1 MDKKKA
7 EKLRSRWFSN
17 EAAEREKP
25 HALAMEKATRNLS
38 TRSRNVLMTV
48 ATTPEAFGE
57 IFGNPAALRQ
67 NLLAIRNLGQRS
79 VMELEAWWAG
89 MDAGAQAALL
99 GQEVTVDSAEAGKP
113 VTAEEPVEEEGDE
126 PAVRV
131 AQRLALTRHTL
142 SVRSQNVLR
151 HYAPDSGALLQKL
164 VLNPNMEQELYGVRN
179 LGRRSV
185 MEICEWVERAWKELP
200 QSEAHSR
207 PGSDLNDARWTR
219 FSEAVVAL
227 VQDVLGRARFAAPP
241 PEVSVVET
249 PLTARNLDLKHLLD
263 ALIQAHTAKGNVS
276 VSQDPYIMHI
286 QGWLA
291 EAPVPGLA
299 PIRLKGL
306 WMACME
312 ALAPAGTHSAVSF
325 HGGAQ
330 AAAKAVRDHV
340 VWWRIAF
347 QGASLV
353 DIGRAFDVSRERA
366 RQLKHA
372 FRQRVDPAREAEALL
387 ADLLIEETGQIWQR
401 TGTTLTSLGPTD
413 ALLWKGLAVQQGAP
427 HGAQIWGG
435 TEVREPLLAE
445 LNAEIKRTGAV
456 DEPVLMQRAG
466 AFFEGWVAPR
476 AVIAWVR
483 ADLDRGMRPG
493 ERLRMQIRTLLH
505 DTGQALSLDDIQ
517 ERLPEAP
524 DSARLHSQV
533 LRLSQSGQL
542 VSIGKRGYYMRPI
555 PGFEGTSFQYD
566 DAARMYLAGLPHA
579 YACVEEIM
587 AYYIGITGLETSLHS
602 FHSSLQMQADKPDS
616 NLVTLPFY
624 HIGLRNETADLQ
636 RREAGLNPQLVTAN
650 LNHYGGPIPE
660 PGSPAAERLIE
671 RFAQK
676 LGQDAEFVTMAITHR
691 HWTRM
696 RP

>member
-7 EKLRSRWFSN
+7 ENLRSRWFSN
-17 EAAEREKP
+17 EAAEGKKP
-25 HALAMEKATRNLS
+25 HALALEKATRNLS

-67 NLLAIRNLGQRS
+67 NLLGIRNLGQRS
-79 VMELEAWWAG
+79 VLELEAWWAG
-89 MDAGAQAALL
+89 MDEGAQAALL
-99 GQEVTVDSAEAGKP
+99 GQEVAVDTAEAGRA
-113 VTAEEPVEEEGDE
+113 VAAEEPVEGEGDE

-131 AQRLALTRHTL
+131 ARRLALTRHTL

-151 HYAPDSGALLQKL
+151 HYAPDSGALLHKL
-164 VLNPNMEQELYGVRN
+164 VLNPEMEQDLYGVRN

-185 MEICEWVERAWKELP
+185 MEISAWVEQAWKELP
-200 QSEAHSR
+200 QSVEHSR
-207 PGSDLNDARWTR
+207 PGSDLYDTRWTR
-219 FSEAVVAL
+219 LSEAVVAL
-227 VQDVLGRARFAAPP
+227 VQDALGRARMASAPP
-241 PEVSVVET
+241 HVSVVET
-249 PLTARNLDLKHLLD
+249 PPSARNVHLHRLLD
-263 ALIQAHTAKGNVS
+263 ALIQTPTAKANVP
-276 VSQDPYIMHI
+276 VRQDPYIMHI

-325 HGGAQ
+325 HGGDQ
-330 AAAKAVRDHV
+330 AAAQAVRDHV

-372 FRQRVDPAREAEALL
+372 FWQRVDPAREAEALL
-387 ADLLIEETGQIWQR
+387 AELLIEETGQIWRR

-427 HGAQIWGG
+427 HGAQVWGG
-435 TEVREPLLAE
+435 SEVREPLLAE
-445 LNAEIKRTGAV
+445 LNAEIKRTGVV
-456 DEPVLMQRAG
+456 DQEVLMQRAS
-466 AFFEGWVAPR
+466 AFFDGRVAPR
-476 AVIAWVR
+476 AVLEWVR
-483 ADLDRGMRPG
+483 ADLDQGMRPN
-493 ERLRMQIRTLLH
+493 ERLRMQIRALLH

-517 ERLPEAP
+517 QRLPETP
-524 DSARLHSQV
+524 DSGRLHSQV

-566 DAARMYLAGLPHA
+566 DAARMYLSGLPHA

-624 HIGLRNETADLQ
+624 HIGLRTETADLQ
-636 RREAGLNPQLVTAN
+636 RREAGLNPQLITAN
-650 LNHYGGPIPE
+650 LNHYAGQIPL
-660 PGSPAAERLIE
+660 PGSPAAERLID

-676 LGQDAEFVTMAITHR
+676 LRQDREFVAMAVTHR
-691 HWTRM
+691 HWVRM
-696 RP
+696 QP